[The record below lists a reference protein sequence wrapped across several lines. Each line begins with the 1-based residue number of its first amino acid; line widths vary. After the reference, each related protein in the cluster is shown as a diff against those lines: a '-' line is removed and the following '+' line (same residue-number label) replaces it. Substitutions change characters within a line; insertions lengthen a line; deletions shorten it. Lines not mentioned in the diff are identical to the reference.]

1 MLVTIDT
8 LRADRLGAYGN
19 TTVATPNLDRLARE
33 GAMALHASAQVPL
46 TRPSHVSLLTGL
58 YPAEHGI
65 RDNVSPPL
73 RPGVPLLAE
82 ILQQRGFRTG
92 AFVSS
97 IVLSKQSG
105 LGRGFD
111 TYADRFEI
119 GDDDARFLNTIQKRG
134 DTTVAEAAAWLRQP
148 GPERRFAWVHLYDPH
163 DPYEPPEPYATR
175 YAGRLYDG
183 EVAWSDDLVG
193 RLDAVLAE
201 TGRRDDTLLVV
212 TADHGEGLDEHG
224 EAVHGFFVYETTLH
238 VPLIVRGPRVTPGT
252 KVKGVTRSIDVM
264 PTVLD
269 LLGLADA
276 TPAVS
281 GRSLAPALTG
291 KALTDEPTFAE
302 SLTPLIH
309 YGWSD
314 LRALRDG
321 RWKYILAPRPELYDL
336 DQDPGEL
343 KNLVDEEPKRA
354 RAYRSGIE
362 QQLRQ
367 EQAARRGAESA
378 TATVPPDMLEK
389 LGALGYVSGGV
400 SAGRALRRR
409 SQGQDRGIQDAQ
421 HADARGPRWSARR
434 AIRRQPGALPVAVRP
449 RRRQFRVPLLRG
461 PRAERAERWREAAV
475 HYEGGDRK
483 SFPATRPRTSGSPT
497 PTSPMDGSIRR
508 STRCGEGRRP
518 LPMIR
523 RLIEREGDIER
534 RRGGRDVAARAYERV
549 AQMAPRDAL
558 VRIKLGEVY
567 RDLGRPADA
576 ARRDARGH
584 PAGSGDGVVLE
595 FPRDGA
601 RRGWR
606 LAGRRTGVSRGRD
619 PRRAQRAVRLQ
630 PRAGPGAAAET
641 RGGRRAVSAR
651 ARARPAVRSG
661 AATAHGVAIGDRP
674 ALRADRDGRRGG
686 VDLLSRRWLCV
697 PQLGRSVGHSSKP
710 VARIPR
716 RCRGGR

>member
-1 MLVTIDT
+1 VTFQRSLTCVCVVAWLSAAACAPKTPPAPVPARNLVLVTIDT

-19 TTVATPNLDRLARE
+19 TTVATPNLDRLSRE
-33 GAMALHASAQVPL
+33 GAMAMHASAQVPL

-73 RPGVPLLAE
+73 RAGVPLLAE
-82 ILQQRGFRTG
+82 ILQKRGFRTG

-111 TYADRFEI
+111 TYADQFEI

-148 GPERRFAWVHLYDPH
+148 GSERRFAWVHLYDPH

-175 YAGRLYDG
+175 YADRLYDG
-183 EVAWSDDLVG
+183 EVAWSDELVG

-252 KVKGVTRSIDVM
+252 RVNGITRSIDVM

-276 TPAVS
+276 TPVVS

-291 KALTDEPTFAE
+291 KALADEPTFAE

-321 RWKYILAPRPELYDL
+321 RWKFILAPRPELYNL
-336 DQDPGEL
+336 DRDPGEL
-343 KNLVDEEPKRA
+343 KNLVDEEPTRA

-362 QQLRQ
+362 QQLRL
-367 EQAARRGAESA
+367 EQAARRGAEPA
-378 TATVPPDMLEK
+378 AAAVPPDMLEK
-389 LGALGYVSGGV
+389 LGALGYVSGSASNERASGADPKDKIEEYKTLNTLMREGLVGLRERRYADSLARFQSLFAHGV
-400 SAGRALRRR
+400 DSFESHYYAARALT
-409 SQGQDRGIQDAQ
+409 GLA
-421 HADARGPRWSARR
+421 
-434 AIRRQPGALPVAVRP
+434 
-449 RRRQFRVPLLRG
+449 
-461 PRAERAERWREAAV
+461 RWREAAG
-475 HYEGGDRK
+475 HYEGAIAKLPSYTAAYLGLADTYL
-483 SFPATRPRTSGSPT
+483 A
-497 PTSPMDGSIRR
+497 DGKIEQALDAVRR
-508 STRCGEGRRP
+508 GEKAAP
-518 LPMIR
+518 NDP

-534 RRGGRDVAARAYERV
+534 RRGGRDLAARAYERV

-567 RDLGRPADA
+567 RDVGRQADA
-576 ARRDARGH
+576 ARVMREAIQLDPATASYWNALGMVLGGASDFAGAEQAFREAATRDARNAQYAYNLGLALERQQQRDAAMTQFRRALELDPRFA
-584 PAGSGDGVVLE
+584 PA
-595 FPRDGA
+595 RQ
-601 RRGWR
+601 R
-606 LAGRRTGVSRGRD
+606 LA
-619 PRRAQRAVRLQ
+619 
-630 PRAGPGAAAET
+630 E
-641 RGGRRAVSAR
+641 
-651 ARARPAVRSG
+651 
-661 AATAHGVAIGDRP
+661 
-674 ALRADRDGRRGG
+674 LR
-686 VDLLSRRWLCV
+686 
-697 PQLGRSVGHSSKP
+697 
-710 VARIPR
+710 
-716 RCRGGR
+716 